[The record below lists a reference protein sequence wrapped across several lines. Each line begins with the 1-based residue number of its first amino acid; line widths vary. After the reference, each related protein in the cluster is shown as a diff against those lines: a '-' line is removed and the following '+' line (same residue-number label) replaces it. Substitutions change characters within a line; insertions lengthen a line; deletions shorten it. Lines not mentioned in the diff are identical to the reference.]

1 MLQHIYI
8 YIAIFWPEKTGI
20 YVFFL
25 VQAVIRV
32 LFPDNYILEAKFQA
46 SDSLSKLVDLL
57 RKVISRPDIPFY
69 LCKDVSELLL
79 FHNS

>member
-8 YIAIFWPEKTGI
+8 YIAILWLEKLESMS
-20 YVFFL
+20 FS

-46 SDSLSKLVDLL
+46 SDSLSELIDLL